1 MNEMKGE
8 KHVLYD
14 VFVLEFLQE
23 ADFPNSGGG
32 DAFILCLET
41 DFLQCDNLV
50 CGDITSFV
58 YNTVGT

>member
-1 MNEMKGE
+1 MDIPDN
-8 KHVLYD
+8 
-14 VFVLEFLQE
+14 VFVSKFLEKT
-23 ADFPNSGGG
+23 DFPNRRAG

-50 CGDITSFV
+50 CSDITSFV